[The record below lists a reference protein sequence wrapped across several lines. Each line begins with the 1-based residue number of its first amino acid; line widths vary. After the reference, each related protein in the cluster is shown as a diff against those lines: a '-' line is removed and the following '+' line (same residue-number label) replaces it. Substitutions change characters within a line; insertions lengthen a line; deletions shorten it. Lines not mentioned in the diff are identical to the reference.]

1 MLQSGFDA
9 AGKTNRKV
17 CLSMKWDWERARER
31 LNSKKYQKYYWLAY
45 MVGTLI
51 TSTLFTAIDGFTITK
66 LLRNF
71 LPFAAGGT
79 FGLII
84 LFLLMKDKRFE

>member
-1 MLQSGFDA
+1 MFVHEVGL
-9 AGKTNRKV
+9 GKGQ
-17 CLSMKWDWERARER
+17 REVEF
-31 LNSKKYQKYYWLAY
+31 KKYQKYYWLAY